1 MTTSPGLLDTL
12 LVHALDDRE
21 LEAQILAQ
29 HARTVA
35 ILACDFT
42 AMTKRTASEGI
53 VYALALAAAARRVLV
68 PVLEGHGG
76 SVICA
81 EADTVFV
88 VFDHPVEALLAAL
101 DGHRA
106 LAAFNRERTGHVG
119 DGSRRDPIHAS
130 IGLGY
135 GEVLLF
141 PDDVFGAEVNH
152 AFVLGE
158 DVATARETLAS
169 PAFIAALG
177 TPPAGVGAWRGPE
190 DREKPKGLPFHVVAD
205 YRFDD

>member
-1 MTTSPGLLDTL
+1 MTLSPDLLDTL

-21 LEAQILAQ
+21 LEAQIFAQ

-42 AMTKRTASEGI
+42 AMTQRTASDGI
-53 VYALALAAAARRVLV
+53 VYALALAAAARRVLA
-68 PVLEGHGG
+68 PVIEGHGG
-76 SVICA
+76 RVVRT

-88 VFDHPVEALLAAL
+88 VFDRPVEALLAAL
-101 DGHRA
+101 DGQRA
-106 LAAFNRERTGHVG
+106 LVAFNRDRRGHVG
-119 DGSRRDPIHAS
+119 DGSRRDPIHPS

-141 PDDVFGAEVNH
+141 ADDVHGAEVNH

-169 PAFIAALG
+169 PAFIGALG
-177 TPPAGVGAWRGPE
+177 TPPEGVGVWRGPE
-190 DREKPKGLPFHVVAD
+190 DREKVKGLAFHVVAD
-205 YRFDD
+205 YRDAG